1 MRNASGVVIRLSTN
15 TMPQSEYKLNGAAD
29 RSKVA
34 IRDRLISPVRGL
46 NNTVHATDNMTG
58 GKIFGTMAA
67 TSKNLRNGALVRIAI
82 QARIAAFRQ
91 AAIKCLGHGVFT
103 MIGEAGVYLLFSAE
117 GIPIYPGGNS
127 NVYVGRTMREFEVR
141 FAEHAGGKIF
151 GKTASFAIAED
162 IIKDPKKFRTIEQL
176 LMNAFGGKASL
187 ANKISAS
194 RKIFCN

>member
-1 MRNASGVVIRLSTN
+1 
-15 TMPQSEYKLNGAAD
+15 
-29 RSKVA
+29 
-34 IRDRLISPVRGL
+34 
-46 NNTVHATDNMTG
+46 
-58 GKIFGTMAA
+58 
-67 TSKNLRNGALVRIAI
+67 
-82 QARIAAFRQ
+82 
-91 AAIKCLGHGVFT
+91 